1 MADTIAT
8 LEARAQ
14 KLRAQAAKPAAE
26 LDQVTSE
33 LEAARAAE
41 AERQAGRGADWD
53 RGLLASW
60 QDQDEQLRAEE
71 KQARADFLKALQND
85 PVWSAW
91 ARMRAT
97 WHRRNAIRATADAV
111 RYREDPQGSPVP
123 FLNYREPSVLW
134 DTIIKAIEDHGQ
146 DAAAA
151 ETERLQTERQ
161 AYAEGTE
168 D

>member
-8 LEARAQ
+8 LEARAE
-14 KLRAQAAKPAAE
+14 KLRAQAAKPTAE

-60 QDQDEQLRAEE
+60 RDQDEQLRAEE
-71 KQARADFLKALQND
+71 QQARADFLKALQND

-97 WHRRNAIRATADAV
+97 WHRRNAIRSTADAI
-111 RYREDPQGSPVP
+111 RYREDPQGSQVP
-123 FLNYREPSVLW
+123 LLNYREPTILW
-134 DTIIKAIEDHGQ
+134 DTIIGAIEDVGQ

-151 ETERLQTERQ
+151 ETERLHDERD
-161 AYAEGTE
+161 AYAKA
-168 D
+168 DD